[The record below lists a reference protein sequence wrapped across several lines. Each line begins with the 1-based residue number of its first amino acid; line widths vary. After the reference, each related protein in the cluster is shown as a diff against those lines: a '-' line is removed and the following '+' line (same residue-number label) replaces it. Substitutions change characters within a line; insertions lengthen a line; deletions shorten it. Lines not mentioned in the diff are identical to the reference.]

1 MGFCLE
7 LVRGLHN
14 LNGRH
19 YGCVLT
25 IGKFD
30 GIHLGHQEVLKQV
43 IQRARKLGVPATVM
57 VFEPQPEEVF
67 APDKAP
73 ARLTRLREKY
83 TLLQG
88 LGVDR
93 LLCVKF
99 DRKFASQSA
108 EFFVENLLVNKLGVK
123 YLVVGDDFRFGKGR
137 VGDFSMLKAAG
148 EKFDFDVVDT
158 RSLKLQEARVSS
170 SAIRKALREAD
181 LEKVEAYLG
190 RPYSISGK
198 VIHGEKRGRSIGF
211 PTANLPL
218 LRCNTPVSG
227 VFAVVVRILCE
238 HVTRNS
244 ADTDNSEFWGVA
256 NIGHRPT
263 VEGIKP
269 QLEVHI
275 FDFCEQLYGKN
286 LVVELRHKIRDEQK
300 FESFDALKEQ
310 IILDA
315 DAAKNWLTDNLS
327 G

>member
-1 MGFCLE
+1 ME

-19 YGCVLT
+19 NGCVLT

-30 GIHLGHQEVLKQV
+30 GVHLGHQAVLKQV
-43 IQRARKLGVPATVM
+43 ISKARELNVPATVM
-57 VFEPQPEEVF
+57 VFEPQPEELF
-67 APDKAP
+67 SPDTAP

-83 TLLQG
+83 TLLQA

-93 LLCVKF
+93 LICVKF
-99 DRKFASQSA
+99 DRKFANQSA
-108 EFFVENLLVNKLGVK
+108 EYFIENILVKRLGVK

-137 VGDFSMLKAAG
+137 VGDFEMLKIAG
-148 EKFDFDVVDT
+148 HRFEFDVVDT
-158 RSLKLQEARVSS
+158 RSLVLRDARVSS
-170 SAIRKALREAD
+170 STIREALQNAD
-181 LEKVEAYLG
+181 LKKAEAYLG

-218 LRCNTPVSG
+218 LRCNTPVTG

-244 ADTDNSEFWGVA
+244 ADTNESYFFGVA

-263 VEGIKP
+263 VKGIKP

-275 FDFCEQLYGKN
+275 FDFDEMLYGKS
-286 LVVELRHKIRDEQK
+286 LVVELHHKIRDERK
-300 FESFDALKEQ
+300 FESFDALRIQ
-310 IILDA
+310 IGLDA
-315 DAAKNWLTDNLS
+315 QAAKSWLTENWS
-327 G
+327 A